1 MKHES
6 GCNHRMLSEREQILL
21 KSLIET
27 HIADG
32 QPVGSRTLAKVCGL
46 KVSAAT
52 IRNAMADLEEM
63 GLLVS
68 PHTSA
73 GRVPTAAGYRVFVD
87 SMLQTRPLTDS
98 IVQRLEAELDAAPD
112 SHALVESASNLLSGV
127 TRLAGIVTLPRKDA
141 ATLEQIEFVKLGEKR
156 VLAVIVLKHGEVE
169 NRVLTLDREYSRS
182 ELEKAANYLT
192 ERYAG
197 MDVTHARE
205 RLLNEL
211 RQLREDMN
219 SLMESAIEL
228 GEQVLN
234 PGEEDEGDF
243 VMTGQTRL
251 MEYDELSD
259 VERLRALFEVF
270 SAKRDILHILDRC
283 TAADG
288 VRIFIGQESGY
299 DVFDNCSLVS
309 APYSVDGKVVGVLG
323 VIGPTRMPYDKVV
336 PVVDVTSR
344 LLSAALNSR

>member
-1 MKHES
+1 
-6 GCNHRMLSEREQILL
+6 MLTEREQILL

-46 KVSAAT
+46 DVSAAT
-52 IRNAMADLEEM
+52 IRNVMADLEEM
-63 GLLVS
+63 GLLTS

-73 GRVPTAAGYRVFVD
+73 GRVPTAAGYRLFVD
-87 SMLQTRPLTDS
+87 SMLQTQPLTDS
-98 IVQRLEAELDAAPD
+98 MVHQLQVELEAAED
-112 SHALVESASNLLSGV
+112 SHALVESASGLLSGV

-141 ATLEQIEFVKLGEKR
+141 ATLEQIEFVKLGERR

-182 ELEKAANYLT
+182 ELEQAANYLT

-197 MDVTHARE
+197 MDVMHARS
-205 RLLNEL
+205 RLVEEL
-211 RQLREDMN
+211 QALREDMN
-219 SLMESAIEL
+219 TLMESAIEL

-234 PGEEDEGDF
+234 PKRDDEGDF
-243 VMTGQTRL
+243 VMAGQTRL
-251 MEYDELSD
+251 MEYEELSD

-270 SAKRDILHILDRC
+270 NAKRDILHILDRC
-283 TAADG
+283 TTADG
-288 VRIFIGQESGY
+288 VQIFIGQESGY
-299 DVFDNCSLVS
+299 DVLDSCSVVS

-323 VIGPTRMPYDKVV
+323 VIGPTRMAYDRVI
-336 PVVDVTSR
+336 PIVDVTSR

>member
-1 MKHES
+1 
-6 GCNHRMLSEREQILL
+6 MLSEREHILL

-32 QPVGSRTLAKVCGL
+32 QPVGSRTLAKVSGL

-52 IRNAMADLEEM
+52 VRNVMADLEEM

-73 GRVPTAAGYRVFVD
+73 GRIPTPAAYRLFVD
-87 SMLQTRPLTDS
+87 SMLQTQPLTNVV
-98 IVQRLEAELDAAPD
+98 VQQFQAELDAAQD
-112 SHALVESASNLLSGV
+112 SHALAESASGLLSGV
-127 TRLAGIVTLPRKDA
+127 TQLAGIVTLPRKET
-141 ATLEQIEFVKLGEKR
+141 ATLEQIEFVKLGDKR
-156 VLAVIVLKHGEVE
+156 VLAVMVLKHGEVE

-182 ELEKAANYLT
+182 ELEQAANYLT

-197 MDVTHARE
+197 MDVMQARAQLVE
-205 RLLNEL
+205 EL
-211 RQLREDMN
+211 QGLREDMN

-234 PGEEDEGDF
+234 PDDDEGDF
-243 VMTGQTRL
+243 VMAGQTRL
-251 MEYDELSD
+251 MEYEELSD
-259 VERLRALFEVF
+259 VERLRALFEIF
-270 SAKRDILHILDRC
+270 NAKRDILHVLDRC
-283 TAADG
+283 TMADG
-288 VRIFIGQESGY
+288 VQIFIGQEAGY
-299 DVFDNCSLVS
+299 DVLDSCSVVS

-323 VIGPTRMPYDKVV
+323 VIGPTRMAYDRII
-336 PVVDVTSR
+336 PIVDVTSR

>member
-1 MKHES
+1 MS
-6 GCNHRMLSEREQILL
+6 NQAVIQAMLSEREHILL

-32 QPVGSRTLAKVCGL
+32 QPVGSRTLAKVSGL

-52 IRNAMADLEEM
+52 VRNVMADLEEM

-73 GRVPTAAGYRVFVD
+73 GRIPTPAAYRLFVD

-98 IVQRLEAELDAAPD
+98 TVEQFQAELEAAPD
-112 SHALVESASNLLSGV
+112 SHALAESASGLLSSI
-127 TRLAGIVTLPRKDA
+127 TRLAGIVTLPRKEA
-141 ATLEQIEFVKLGEKR
+141 ATLEQIEFVKLGDKC
-156 VLAVIVLKHGEVE
+156 VLAVMVLKHGEVE
-169 NRVLTLDREYSRS
+169 NRVLMLDREYSRS
-182 ELEKAANYLT
+182 ELEQASNYLT

-197 MDVTHARE
+197 LDVMRARSQLVE
-205 RLLNEL
+205 EL
-211 RQLREDMN
+211 QSLREDMN

-228 GEQVLN
+228 GEQVFN
-234 PGEEDEGDF
+234 PEEDEAGDF
-243 VMTGQTRL
+243 VMAGQTRL
-251 MEYDELSD
+251 MEYEELSD
-259 VERLRALFEVF
+259 VERLRALFEIF
-270 SAKRDILHILDRC
+270 NAKRDILHILDRC
-283 TAADG
+283 TIADG
-288 VRIFIGQESGY
+288 VQIFIGQEAGY
-299 DVFDNCSLVS
+299 DELGRCSVVS

-323 VIGPTRMPYDKVV
+323 VIGPTRMAYDRII